1 MLLVYKYWFTLLIE
15 FFSVNYEEFLR
26 SGKGVMEEG
35 IPVVLTN
42 CDAFV
47 DNIKSGIIS
56 SNHIEVVRKMMK
68 GEVLFTNITVLS
80 EAINWLIIK
89 YTQSTRES
97 RLLLISLSIDQKWLA
112 LTKKGRRNNY
122 FYCCY
127 IHCPGYIRISERT
140 LETTFRKGTNKWY
153 I

>member
-1 MLLVYKYWFTLLIE
+1 M
-15 FFSVNYEEFLR
+15 R

-35 IPVVLTN
+35 IAVVLIN
-42 CDAFV
+42 YDAFV
-47 DNIKSGIIS
+47 NNIKSAIIS
-56 SNHIEVVRKMMK
+56 LNHIAVVRRMMK
-68 GEVLFTNITVLS
+68 GEVLFTDSTVLS
-80 EAINWLIIK
+80 QVINWVIIK
-89 YTQSTRES
+89 CTQSTSES

-127 IHCPGYIRISERT
+127 VHCPGYIRISERT

>member
-1 MLLVYKYWFTLLIE
+1 MLLVYNYCLTLLIE
-15 FFSVNYEEFLR
+15 VFAVNYEEFLR

-42 CDAFV
+42 CDSFV
-47 DNIKSGIIS
+47 DNIKSGMIS
-56 SNHIEVVRKMMK
+56 SNHIAMIQKMMN
-68 GEVLFTNITVLS
+68 GEVLFTDGTVLS

-89 YTQSTRES
+89 NTQSTRES

-127 IHCPGYIRISERT
+127 VHCPGYVRISERT
-140 LETTFRKGTNKWY
+140 LETTFRKGTNKWF